1 MVKHITPWLNAYLD
15 DELPDA
21 QLRQVE
27 KHLTECDECQA
38 ELELTQKLSALLHEA
53 VPADEFLPTERF
65 VANLTLN
72 LPRRPEHSRP
82 RRALEIGWWLIPV
95 GALGVWLFFQIT
107 FSLSSV
113 ILTVSET
120 GLLGNGLSWL
130 QGNLPQ
136 ARWFSLAMD
145 FFGGQIGF
153 TGRFVLSTFNDLSL
167 FIQDLTSHFIW
178 QALFATLYL
187 GWLVSWWL
195 RQSNQAIPANAV
207 PQS

>member
-1 MVKHITPWLNAYLD
+1 MVKHVTPWLSTYLD
-15 DELPDA
+15 SELPDA

-27 KHLTECDECQA
+27 DHLAACDECQA
-38 ELELTQKLSALLHEA
+38 ELEQMRNLSALLHETA
-53 VPADEFLPTERF
+53 PTDEFLPTERF

-72 LPRRPEHSRP
+72 LPRQPAQSRS
-82 RRALEIGWWLIPV
+82 RMALEIGWWLIPV

-107 FSLSSV
+107 VSLSSV
-113 ILTVSET
+113 VLTVSET

-130 QGNLPQ
+130 KGNPLQ
-136 ARWFSLAMD
+136 TRWFSLVMD
-145 FFGGQIGF
+145 LFGGQIGSIGKF
-153 TGRFVLSTFNDLSL
+153 ILSALNDLSL
-167 FIQDLTSHFIW
+167 FIQNLTSRFIL

-195 RQSNQAIPANAV
+195 RQSTQAIPAGTV

>member
-1 MVKHITPWLNAYLD
+1 MVKHVTPWLSAYLD
-15 DELPDA
+15 GELPDA

-27 KHLTECDECQA
+27 KHLAECDECQA
-38 ELELTQKLSALLHEA
+38 ELEQMQKLSALLHETA
-53 VPADEFLPTERF
+53 PTDEFLPTERF
-65 VANLTLN
+65 AANLTLN
-72 LPRRPEHSRP
+72 LPRQPAQSQP
-82 RRALEIGWWLIPV
+82 RKALEIGWWLIPV

-107 FSLSSV
+107 FALSSV

-120 GLLGNGLSWL
+120 GLLGSGLSWL

-145 FFGGQIGF
+145 LFGGQLGF
-153 TGRFVLSTFNDLSL
+153 TGKFILSAFNDLSL
-167 FIQDLTSHFIW
+167 FIQDLTSRFIW

-187 GWLVSWWL
+187 GWLASWWL
-195 RQSNQAIPANAV
+195 GQSNQAIPASTV

>member
-1 MVKHITPWLNAYLD
+1 MVKHITPWLSAYLD
-15 DELPDA
+15 GELPDA

-27 KHLTECDECQA
+27 KHLTECHECQA
-38 ELELTQKLSALLHEA
+38 ELEQMQKLSALLHEA
-53 VPADEFLPTERF
+53 TPTDEFLPTERF

-72 LPRRPEHSRP
+72 LPRRLAQSQS
-82 RRALEIGWWLIPV
+82 RRALEIGWWLIPI

-113 ILTVSET
+113 VLTISET

-130 QGNLPQ
+130 QGNPLQ
-136 ARWFSLAMD
+136 ARWFSPAMD

-153 TGRFVLSTFNDLSL
+153 TGRFILSAFNDLSL
-167 FIQDLTSHFIW
+167 FIQNLTSRFIW

-187 GWLVSWWL
+187 GWLAFWWL
-195 RQSNQAIPANAV
+195 RQSNQAILASTV

>member
-38 ELELTQKLSALLHEA
+38 ELEQTQKLSALLHETA
-53 VPADEFLPTERF
+53 PTDEFLPTERF

-82 RRALEIGWWLIPV
+82 RKALEIGWWLIPI
-95 GALGVWLFFQIT
+95 GALGVWLFLQIT

-113 ILTVSET
+113 VLTISET
-120 GLLGNGLSWL
+120 GLLDNGLSWL
-130 QGNLPQ
+130 QGNMPQ
-136 ARWFSLAMD
+136 ARWFSLTMD
-145 FFGGQIGF
+145 LFGGQIGI
-153 TGRFVLSTFNDLSL
+153 TGSFILSALNDLSL
-167 FIQDLTSHFIW
+167 FIQDLTSRFIW
-178 QALFATLYL
+178 QSLFATLYL
-187 GWLVSWWL
+187 GWLASWWL
-195 RQSNQAIPANAV
+195 RQSNRSISENTV

>member
-15 DELPDA
+15 GELSAA

-27 KHLTECDECQA
+27 KHLAECDECQA
-38 ELELTQKLSALLHEA
+38 ELEQMRSLSALLHET
-53 VPADEFLPTERF
+53 VPADEFLLTERF

-72 LPRRPEHSRP
+72 LPRQPVQSQP
-82 RRALEIGWWLIPV
+82 RKALEIGWWLIPV
-95 GALGVWLFFQIT
+95 AALGVWLFFQIT

-113 ILTVSET
+113 LSTASET

-130 QGNLPQ
+130 QANPPQ
-136 ARWFSLAMD
+136 TRWFSMAMD
-145 FFGGQIGF
+145 LFGGQFGF
-153 TGRFVLSTFNDLSL
+153 TGKFILSALNDLSL
-167 FIQDLTSHFIW
+167 FLREMTSHFIW

-187 GWLVSWWL
+187 GWLASWWR
-195 RQSNQAIPANAV
+195 RQSNQAIPASAV

>member
-1 MVKHITPWLNAYLD
+1 MVKHNTPWLNAYLD
-15 DELPDA
+15 GELPDT

-38 ELELTQKLSALLHEA
+38 ELEQMQKLSALLHEA
-53 VPADEFLPTERF
+53 APTDEFLPTERF

-72 LPRRPEHSRP
+72 LPRRPAQSRS
-82 RRALEIGWWLIPV
+82 RRALEIGWWLIPI

-113 ILTVSET
+113 VLTISET
-120 GLLGNGLSWL
+120 GLLGNDASWL

-136 ARWFSLAMD
+136 ARWFPLAMD
-145 FFGGQIGF
+145 LFGGQVGF
-153 TGRFVLSTFNDLSL
+153 IGRFILSAFNDLSL
-167 FIQDLTSHFIW
+167 FIQDLTSRFIW

-195 RQSNQAIPANAV
+195 RQSDQAIPASTV

>member
-1 MVKHITPWLNAYLD
+1 MVKHVTSWLNAYLD
-15 DELPDA
+15 GELPDA

-27 KHLTECDECQA
+27 KHLAECDECQA
-38 ELELTQKLSALLHEA
+38 ELEQMRNLSALLHETD
-53 VPADEFLPTERF
+53 PADEFLPTERF

-82 RRALEIGWWLIPV
+82 RKTLEIGWWLIPV

-113 ILTVSET
+113 VLAVSET
-120 GLLGNGLSWL
+120 GLLDNGLSWL
-130 QGNLPQ
+130 QWDPPQ
-136 ARWFSLAMD
+136 TRWFSLVMD
-145 FFGGQIGF
+145 FFGGQMGF
-153 TGRFVLSTFNDLSL
+153 TGRFILSALNDLNL
-167 FIQDLTSHFIW
+167 FIRDMTSGFIW

-187 GWLVSWWL
+187 GWLASWWW
-195 RQSNQAIPANAV
+195 RQSNQAIPASAV